1 MRDQAAFRKAAL
13 QFGILYHDLWKKQ
26 HILQLHAKCDT
37 VTGGDYFMKKQLKGS
52 LALLVA
58 TVIWGFAFI
67 AQSVGM
73 DLIGP
78 FTFQM
83 ARCLLAVVFLI
94 PCAFVLDIGKC
105 SVKESAEKWKDP
117 ELWKAGM
124 ICGCA
129 LFVAASLQQIGLVY
143 TDAGKA
149 GFITAMYI
157 VLVPV
162 LGLFLGR
169 KIPKSAALSVLMA
182 VAGLYLLSCMGVS
195 QINVGD
201 LCIMGCALAFAVQIT
216 CIDHFAAGL
225 DGFRMNCIQA
235 LTVAVLS
242 VPFAVLTETIDIH
255 NLLACWGPLC
265 FAGMLSMGLAYS
277 LQIVGQK
284 ALEPTT
290 ASLIMSLESVFAA
303 LGGWWLLGERMAG
316 HELIGCGLVFGAV
329 VISQIPE
336 KKSKTC

>member
-1 MRDQAAFRKAAL
+1 
-13 QFGILYHDLWKKQ
+13 
-26 HILQLHAKCDT
+26 
-37 VTGGDYFMKKQLKGS
+37 MKEKIKGS
-52 LALLVA
+52 LALLSA

-83 ARCLLAVVFLI
+83 VRCLLAVALLVPLAFL
-94 PCAFVLDIGKC
+94 LDMGKC
-105 SVKESAEKWKDP
+105 TVADSIAKWKNP
-117 ELWKAGM
+117 KLWKAS
-124 ICGCA
+124 ILCGCA
-129 LFVAASLQQIGLVY
+129 LFIAASLQQIGLVY

-157 VLVPV
+157 VLTPV

-169 KIPKSAALSVLMA
+169 KVPKATAFSVLIA
-182 VAGLYLLSCMGVS
+182 VVGLYMLSCMGVTGV
-195 QINVGD
+195 NKGD
-201 LCIMGCALAFAVQIT
+201 LYIMGCALAFAVQIN
-216 CIDHFAAGL
+216 CIDHFAPGL

-242 VPFAVLTETIDIH
+242 VPFVIFTETVDMG

-265 FAGMLSMGLAYS
+265 FAGCLSMGLAYS
-277 LQIVGQK
+277 MQIVGQK
-284 ALEPTT
+284 VIEPTA

-303 LGGWWLLGERMAG
+303 LGGWWLLHERMSPA
-316 HELIGCGLVFGAV
+316 ELTGCGLVFAAV
-329 VISQIPE
+329 VISQLPE
-336 KKSKTC
+336 KKKI